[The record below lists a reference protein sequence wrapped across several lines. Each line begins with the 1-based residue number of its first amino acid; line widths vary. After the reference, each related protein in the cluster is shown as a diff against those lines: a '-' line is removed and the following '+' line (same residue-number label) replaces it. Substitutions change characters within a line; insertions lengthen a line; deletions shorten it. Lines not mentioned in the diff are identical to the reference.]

1 MKKTKSNLSFGYI
14 YIYNDYIKYIK
25 RIINSKELG
34 KIRYINLQR
43 QNFGP
48 IRNKVSAAFDL
59 ATHDISI
66 LYYLLNKKI
75 LLKKSINHDILG
87 KKNFD
92 ISFLNLR
99 AGEIKI
105 DINVSWLNP
114 EKIRKIIII
123 GSKKMLL
130 FDEMNISDPVKIYN
144 NYVSFP
150 KIDKFTKYF
159 FNQSKY
165 IFKGKSRSISF
176 KETKPLNNE
185 INEFLKNNESI
196 TNIKFSENIIKT
208 IKNIHR

>member
-1 MKKTKSNLSFGYI
+1 
-14 YIYNDYIKYIK
+14 
-25 RIINSKELG
+25 
-34 KIRYINLQR
+34 
-43 QNFGP
+43 
-48 IRNKVSAAFDL
+48 
-59 ATHDISI
+59 
-66 LYYLLNKKI
+66 
-75 LLKKSINHDILG
+75 
-87 KKNFD
+87 
-92 ISFLNLR
+92 
-99 AGEIKI
+99 
-105 DINVSWLNP
+105 
-114 EKIRKIIII
+114 
-123 GSKKMLL
+123 MLL

-165 IFKGKSRSISF
+165 IFKGKSRSIKF